1 MWIDTTYRSKEEE
14 IMDDLDMSGE
24 LLIKTLDKIAQIN
37 QWLGGNRLTIQ
48 GVKDLLDG
56 KDKSIEYTIID
67 LGCGNGDMLRALS
80 RFGAKHGYTLILI
93 GIDANASTINYAK
106 DLSVSFQNIEYK
118 QLDIFSKEFDNLDYD
133 IALSTLFLHHFESEK
148 VDDLIA
154 KWTARAKVGV
164 VVNDLH
170 RHPLAYYLFKIIAF
184 LIGNEMVKTDG
195 LISILR
201 GFRKSEL
208 ESFANKLIYK
218 SEIRWRWAFRY
229 QWIIQK

>member
-1 MWIDTTYRSKEEE
+1 MTYRSKEEE
-14 IMDDLDMSGE
+14 IMDDLNMSGD

-37 QWLGGNRLTIQ
+37 RWLGGNQLTVQ
-48 GVKDLLDG
+48 GVKELLKQ
-56 KDKSIEYTIID
+56 KDKKKVYTIID
-67 LGCGNGDMLRALS
+67 LGCGNGDMLRALAV
-80 RFGAKHGYTLILI
+80 FGKKYGYKLALL
-93 GIDANASTINYAK
+93 GIDANATTIAYAEKLSTSYE
-106 DLSVSFQNIEYK
+106 NISYR
-118 QLDIFSKEFDNLDYD
+118 QLDIFSEQFDRLDFD

-148 VDDLIA
+148 VDDLVEQWSTKA
-154 KWTARAKVGV
+154 NLGV

-170 RHPLAYYLFKIIAF
+170 RHPVAYYLFKVIAF

-208 ESFANKLIYK
+208 EAFANKLIYK